1 MHTLTFRFFPF
12 QSLRSTFRVLLVF
25 VCWCLAL
32 STNAATLTV
41 ENVSVGY
48 DSLFRVGR
56 FTQVAIEVD
65 SDQATDDVRLE
76 LELLDGEGV
85 RSVVVRDGLTLQAGS
100 NSLRAVAKFGRVQ
113 SDLTVRLLAD
123 SKLLAEKTLSAK
135 AMLASQNLVLTLGP
149 DVAVG
154 DAISLRQEKKEQ
166 ESIHALVK
174 DASSLPSEWL
184 GYDGVS
190 LVVLA
195 CGSRSMVGSMSEPQL
210 AALDQWIRLGGRMIF
225 SGGVNAETF
234 LASDGPLARF
244 LPGAFDRVTMQRQ
257 TSGIENYVGKT
268 EKSLSSFVGEGDLAF
283 NMPMALLK
291 KPRGVAIVSEGIG
304 QERTPLVIRASHGFG
319 HVIFVASDLDDAPLS
334 SWKDGRR
341 RLVGKLVDV
350 ALGTT
355 QRDDSDR
362 KYSRLTQIGFE
373 DLTGQLRAALDQFSA
388 VTLVPFSWI
397 ALLIGGYILLIGPV
411 DYFLLRK
418 LKQRFSWTWLTFPL
432 VVLAASVLAFSL
444 TKHWKG
450 RAFHMN
456 QVDIVD
462 FDSVSGLTRTMTW
475 AHVFSPASRKYDIA
489 AKPTEELFP
498 INAPRG
504 SIATWQGLAGNS
516 FGGMNT
522 SRANQSKAT
531 YEIVSD
537 PTGEQQVQVKQMP
550 VDVYASR
557 SLSGLTWGQVDFPEL
572 PKLTAD
578 IEDQLEGEVRNPL
591 PVDLKDSVLCFGR
604 LAYPLGTLPA
614 GGPTIIDRF
623 GAKKISSRLTR
634 WRVELGAKGQGKGKS
649 IAWDRNGLD
658 LERILEI
665 MMFHDAAGGGNY
677 TSLLNRL
684 QSEVDFSDHLEQ
696 GTALL
701 IGKIEHRPTEMF
713 PDADLNASTNQN
725 QDGNTEENSKSDSG
739 VTFVRILIPV
749 TKKTR
754 NKNAGT

>member
-1 MHTLTFRFFPF
+1 LTFRFFAY
-12 QSLRSTFRVLLVF
+12 QSSRSTCRVLLVF
-25 VCWCLAL
+25 LCWCLAL
-32 STNAATLTV
+32 PTNAATLNI

-48 DSLFRVGR
+48 DSLYRVGR
-56 FTQVAIEVD
+56 FTQVAVEVA
-65 SDQATDDVRLE
+65 SDQAINNVRLE
-76 LELLDGEGV
+76 LELPDGEGV
-85 RSVVVRDGLTLQAGS
+85 RSIVVREGLPLKAGV

-123 SKLLAEKTLSAK
+123 SKLLAEKTLTAK

-149 DVAVG
+149 DVAVS

-174 DASSLPSEWL
+174 DAAALPSEWL

-190 LVVLA
+190 LVVLPS
-195 CGSRSMVGSMSEPQL
+195 GSKSLVGNMSERQL
-210 AALDQWIRLGGRMIF
+210 AALDQWIRLGGRMILS
-225 SGGVNAETF
+225 SGANAETF

-244 LPGAFDRVTMQRQ
+244 LPGTFDRVTMQRQ

-268 EKSLSSFVGEGDLAF
+268 EQSLSSFVTEGDLAF
-283 NMPMALLK
+283 KMPMALLNET
-291 KPRGVAIVSEGIG
+291 RGVALVSEGIG
-304 QERTPLVIRASHGFG
+304 QERTPLIIRASHGFG
-319 HVIFVASDLDDAPLS
+319 HLIFVATDLDDAPLS
-334 SWKDGRR
+334 QWKDGRR
-341 RLVGKLVDV
+341 RLIGKLLDI

-355 QRDDSDR
+355 QRDDSDKR
-362 KYSRLTQIGFE
+362 YSRLTEIGFE
-373 DLTGQLRAALDQFSA
+373 DLTGQLRAALDQFST
-388 VTLVPFSWI
+388 VKLVPFSWI

-418 LKQRFSWTWLTFPL
+418 LNQRFSWTWLTFPL
-432 VVLAASVLAFSL
+432 VVLAASVLAYTL

-450 RAFHMN
+450 RALHVN
-456 QVDIVD
+456 QVDVVD
-462 FDSVSGLTRTMTW
+462 FDSVSGLTRSMTW
-475 AHVFSPASRKYDIA
+475 AHAFSPASRKYDVA
-489 AKPTEELFP
+489 AKSTEQLFP

-504 SIATWQGLAGNS
+504 AVATWQGLPGNS

-522 SRANQSKAT
+522 SQTSQSKVT
-531 YEIVSD
+531 YEIISN
-537 PTGEQQVQVKQMP
+537 PEAEQQIQVKQMP

-578 IEDQLEGEVRNPL
+578 IEDQIEGEVHNPL
-591 PVDLKDSVLCFGR
+591 PVDLRDSVLCFGR

-614 GGPTIIDRF
+614 GGPTIVDRF

-634 WRVELGAKGQGKGKS
+634 WRVELGVKGQGKGQS
-649 IAWDRNGLD
+649 VAWDRNGLD

-665 MMFHDAAGGGNY
+665 MMFHEAAGSENY

-684 QSEVDFSDHLEQ
+684 QGEVDFSDHLEQ

-701 IGKIEHRPTEMF
+701 IGKIDHRPTDMF
-713 PDADLNASTNQN
+713 PNGEFDA
-725 QDGNTEENSKSDSG
+725 NSDSDDEKSDAG
-739 VTFVRILIPV
+739 VTFVRILMPV
-749 TKKTR
+749 SKKTTD
-754 NKNAGT
+754 KSAGT